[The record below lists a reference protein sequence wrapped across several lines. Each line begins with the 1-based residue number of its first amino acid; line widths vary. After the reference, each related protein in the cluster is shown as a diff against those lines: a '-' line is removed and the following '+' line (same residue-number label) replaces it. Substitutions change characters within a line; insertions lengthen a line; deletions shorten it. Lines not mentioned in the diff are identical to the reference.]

1 MDLNDYIPKTD
12 DVVVELKVKDTVL
25 TNEDG
30 SPMTITFYSPYS
42 TEAKNIKHA
51 MVDERIAKA
60 EKSEDTTMSSKEVE
74 ELNTLGLARN
84 IKAWNITLDGKQPKL
99 TEKNA
104 VDVLMKAFWIKPLYE
119 GVVEKSVGFMKG

>member
-30 SPMTITFYSPYS
+30 SLMTITFYSPYS

-51 MVDERIAKA
+51 MIDERIAKA
-60 EKSEDTTMSSKEVE
+60 EKEDSTSLTSKQVE
-74 ELNTLGLARN
+74 DLNTLSLARN
-84 IKAWNITLDGKQPKL
+84 IKEWNITLDKKQPKL

-104 VDVLMKAFWIKPLYE
+104 IEVLTKAFWIKPLYE
-119 GVVEKSVGFMKG
+119 EVVEKSMGFMKG

>member
-42 TEAKNIKHA
+42 SEAKNVKHA

-60 EKSEDTTMSSKEVE
+60 EQKQDTSLSSKEVE
-74 ELNTLGLARN
+74 ELNTLALARN
-84 IKAWNITLDGKQPKL
+84 IKEWNITLDGKQPKL
-99 TEKNA
+99 TVKSA
-104 VDVLMKAFWIKPLYE
+104 VDVLNKAFWIKALYE
-119 GVVEKSVGFMKG
+119 EVVENQVGFMKG

>member
-12 DVVVELKVKDTVL
+12 DVIVELKVKDTVL

-42 TEAKNIKHA
+42 TEAKSIKHT

-74 ELNTLGLARN
+74 DLNILGLARN

-99 TEKNA
+99 TEKSA
-104 VDVLMKAFWIKPLYE
+104 VDVLTKAFWIKPLYE
-119 GVVEKSVGFMKG
+119 EVVEKSVGFMRG